1 MNRGTLF
8 GAMASGLFTTSPV
21 ARDYA
26 ALLQSPVLR
35 TDEVFE

>member
-8 GAMASGLFTTSPV
+8 GAMASGPLTASPV

-26 ALLQSPVLR
+26 ALLQSLMPR
-35 TDEVFE
+35 ADEVLE